1 MLKVE
6 SFDSQLVEKLEEP
19 LAFSKKGHRSSKV
32 ASRSVE
38 KFDIASLPGYQ
49 RKKNIQRWDHIFE
62 QLAKDAK
69 RSSFTVADY
78 GSERGAFSLATAKT
92 FTSSKVFS
100 FESEEMAKSV
110 AKKHKDRFRSP
121 IELHQAELKK
131 HRVGNNEIIR
141 RRFHKED
148 FSKANN
154 LKLHFDYQY
163 ALSIFH
169 WLDINSP
176 KAFDKAFS
184 EFVKNANTTFFEMI
198 SVENIGIAMGDKVHS
213 WYGDLYRV
221 SDLFERALSR
231 HKVKAKVTRLCCTD
245 GRWLYRIDLDKKQR
259 ATTANKVATLV
270 KKIDLSKKV

>member
-1 MLKVE
+1 MKVE
-6 SFDSQLVEKLEEP
+6 SIDVELMEKLEET
-19 LAFSKKGHRSSKV
+19 LAFSKKSDRGSKI
-32 ASRSVE
+32 AGRAVE

-49 RKKNIQRWDHIFE
+49 RKKNTQRWDHIFE

-92 FTSSKVFS
+92 FGLSKVFS

-110 AKKHKDRFRSP
+110 AKKHRERFRSP
-121 IELHQAELKK
+121 IELHQAELDK
-131 HRVGNNEIIR
+131 HGVDNNKIIR
-141 RRFHKED
+141 RRFYKED
-148 FSKANN
+148 FSKANK

-184 EFVKNANTTFFEMI
+184 DFVKNANTTFFEMI

-245 GRWLYRIDLDKKQR
+245 GRWLYRIDLDKKQK
-259 ATTANKVATLV
+259 ATTASKVANLL
-270 KKIDLSKKV
+270 KKIELSKKA